1 MRRILVYNRK
11 ILKPKNPVL
20 GRCFPIPWDRK
31 GTRSL
36 HVSMEDFGFYHA
48 NPTWVSIGNNDQQAL
63 VHHTNCACLDNFS

>member
-11 ILKPKNPVL
+11 ILKPKNPVF

-31 GTRSL
+31 STRSL

-48 NPTWVSIGNNDQQAL
+48 ILLGYPLATMISKL
-63 VHHTNCACLDNFS
+63 